1 MSKSNTR
8 RLLLMD
14 PLPVRLLRY
23 LLLAVIL
30 LITLTPVYIVVTNS
44 FRETLAIK
52 QMPPELIFK
61 PTLVHFTRLVQRDN
75 FLRYFINS
83 MIISV
88 SVTVLTITL
97 GSFSAYGLKLFKSR
111 LGIRISNFMLLGK
124 LVPSITILIP
134 LFVMLNR
141 LSLTGTYIGPILA
154 HTAMSLPFVTWMM
167 ASFVRDIPNEIQES
181 ACVEGATRM
190 KTFYKV
196 IVPMLKPPIAS
207 AVILVMQYSW
217 NELIYSLQLT
227 NIYTYPLTVGIARYV
242 GAVSVDWGKSSMAAT
257 IAMVPIITIGF
268 FMQKYLVTGMTAGA
282 VKS

>member
-1 MSKSNTR
+1 MSSTGTR
-8 RLLLMD
+8 RLLFHD
-14 PLPVRLLRY
+14 SHPVRLLRY

-30 LITLTPVYIVVTNS
+30 LVTLTPVYIVVTNS

-52 QMPPELIFK
+52 QMPPEIFFK
-61 PTLVHFTRLVQRDN
+61 PTLVHFTRLIKRDN
-75 FLRYFINS
+75 FLKYFVNS
-83 MIISV
+83 TIISV

-97 GSFSAYGLKLFKSR
+97 GSLSAYGLKLFRSR
-111 LGIRISNFMLLGK
+111 LGIRLSNFMLLGK

-141 LSLTGTYIGPILA
+141 MRLTGTYVGPILA

-167 ASFVRDIPNEIQES
+167 ASFVRDIPTEIQES

-190 KTFYKV
+190 KTFAAV

-227 NIYTYPLTVGIARYV
+227 NLYTYPLTVGIARYV
-242 GAVSVDWGKSSMAAT
+242 GAVSVDWGKSSVAAT